1 MAPAADAPWGRLVR
15 QTLLDLQTAPGRFEM
30 TWKVSLLC
38 ALVAAVAMLFKVPE
52 AAIGCYLVIYLSRP
66 SGATNVGQAIGVIGL
81 ASVVVFALAPVIQ
94 ATADLPLL
102 RICVIA
108 LVSFTFVFLGAA
120 SRLGEQGSI
129 VALVIAFVLTLVDQL
144 PIGEI
149 ATRGL
154 LYAWQ
159 MAVMPMVL
167 MILFNLVFGTSPHRL
182 LRRRVAERLEAAAA
196 ALSAPAPER
205 RARLDAL
212 LSEGLEPAAQ
222 DVMQARL
229 FHTAPVAEIRWLSG
243 AARTTYRLLLA
254 VSALPDDVPD
264 EVRATLARTCRNVAE
279 SVKAGHRPDVTAL
292 APNGDSGDLPAQI
305 SAMLAD
311 LGAANGG
318 SDAAP
323 PKVPFLFPDA
333 FSNPDY
339 QRYALKTTA
348 AAILCYLI
356 YSLINWQGIHTAM
369 ITCYVAAL
377 GTTAETVHKLVL
389 RISGCL
395 VGAAIG
401 LFSILFVIPHLESVG
416 GLMALVFL
424 GLLPAAWVAA
434 GSERISYA
442 GVQVGLAF
450 LLTVLNGFGPSLD
463 MDSAR
468 DRVVGILLG
477 NLVVYVM
484 FTTIWPK
491 SALQDV
497 RVHLSRILSTLA
509 QIAARDPAGRADA
522 VNQAA
527 LVETEAEKACQQL
540 LLLPFEPAS
549 QQPRLATVA
558 GLAALIE
565 KSRDMVPALMF
576 GAEPDATL
584 ADRLSRAA
592 AGVSAEAV
600 DGPSPSGDGAGVAGG
615 SLADR
620 ARRIERWVAG

>member
-1 MAPAADAPWGRLVR
+1 MAPAADAPWAQLAR
-15 QTLLDLQTAPGRFEM
+15 QTWLDLQAAAPGRFDM
-30 TWKVSLLC
+30 TWKVALLC
-38 ALVAAVAMLFKVPE
+38 ALVAAVAMVFKVPE
-52 AAIGCYLVIYLSRP
+52 AAIGCYLVIFLARP
-66 SGATNVGQAIGVIGL
+66 NGADNVQQAIGVIGL
-81 ASVVVFALAPVIQ
+81 ASVVVVTLAPVIQ
-94 ATADLPLL
+94 VTADLPLL

-108 LVSFTFVFLGAA
+108 FVSFAFVFLGAA

-129 VALVIAFVLTLVDQL
+129 VALVIAFVLTLVDHL

-159 MAVMPMVL
+159 MAAMPMAL
-167 MILFNLVFGTSPHRL
+167 MIVFNLVFGTSPHRL
-182 LRRRVAERLEAAAA
+182 LRQRVVDRLEAAAT
-196 ALSAPAPER
+196 ALEAPMSER
-205 RARLDAL
+205 RPRLDAL
-212 LSEGLEPAAQ
+212 LSEGLDPAAQ
-222 DVMQARL
+222 EVVQARL
-229 FHTAPVAEIRWLSG
+229 FHTAPADAVRWLSG

-254 VSALPDDVPD
+254 VSALPDDVPA
-264 EVRATLARTCRNVAE
+264 ERCAAIARSCRTAAE
-279 SVKAGHRPDVTAL
+279 AVKAGRHPNATATSPDVDRTDL
-292 APNGDSGDLPAQI
+292 ASQI
-305 SAMLAD
+305 AAMLVD
-311 LGAANGG
+311 LGAPNGG

-323 PKVPFLFPDA
+323 PKAPFFLADA

-377 GTTAETVHKLVL
+377 GTTAETVHKLAL

-463 MDSAR
+463 MDAAR

-477 NLVVYVM
+477 NLVVYVI

-491 SALQDV
+491 SALLEV
-497 RVHLSRILSTLA
+497 RVRLSRILSTLA
-509 QIAARDPAGRADA
+509 EIAARPPAGRADA
-522 VNQAA
+522 VDEAA
-527 LVETEAEKACQQL
+527 RVETEAKQANQQL
-540 LLLPFEPAS
+540 LLLPFEPPS
-549 QQPRLATVA
+549 QRPARATVA
-558 GLAALIE
+558 GLGALIAL
-565 KSRDMVPALMF
+565 SRDTVPALMF
-576 GAEPDATL
+576 GAAPDATL

-592 AGVSAEAV
+592 ADVSAEA
-600 DGPSPSGDGAGVAGG
+600 GARASGDGAADPGG

-620 ARRIERWVAG
+620 ARRIEQAVAG

>member
-1 MAPAADAPWGRLVR
+1 MAPTADGPWAQLAR
-15 QTLLDLQTAPGRFEM
+15 QTWLDLKEAPPGRFDM
-30 TWKVSLLC
+30 TWKVALLC
-38 ALVAAVAMLFKVPE
+38 ALVAAVAMVFKVPE
-52 AAIGCYLVIYLSRP
+52 AAIGCYLVIFLTRP
-66 SGATNVGQAIGVIGL
+66 NAAQNVGQAIGVIGL
-81 ASVVVFALAPVIQ
+81 ASFVVFALAPVIQ
-94 ATADLPLL
+94 ATADVPLL
-102 RICVIA
+102 RIVIIA
-108 LVSFTFVFLGAA
+108 LVSFAFVFLGAA
-120 SRLGEQGSI
+120 TQLGEQGSI
-129 VALVIAFVLTLVDQL
+129 VALVIAFVLTLVDHL

-167 MILFNLVFGTSPHRL
+167 MILFNLVFGRSPHRL
-182 LRRRVAERLEAAAA
+182 LRQRVADRLEAAAA
-196 ALSAPAPER
+196 ALAAPLSER
-205 RARLDAL
+205 RAQIDAL
-212 LSEGLEPAAQ
+212 LAEGLQPAAQ
-222 DVMQARL
+222 EVVQARL
-229 FHTAPVAEIRWLSG
+229 FHTAPDDEVRWLSG

-254 VSALPDDVPD
+254 VSVLPDDAPE
-264 EVRATLARTCRNVAE
+264 EVRAALAE
-279 SVKAGHRPDVTAL
+279 SCRKAAAAVKAGRRPDAGTL
-292 APNGDSGDLPAQI
+292 ASGGDSPDLPGQI
-305 SAMLAD
+305 FAMLAQ
-311 LGAANGG
+311 LGAPNGG
-318 SDAAP
+318 SDAVP
-323 PKVPFLFPDA
+323 PKPPFFFPDA

-348 AAILCYLI
+348 AAIACYLT

-416 GLMALVFL
+416 GLMALVFI

-434 GSERISYA
+434 GSERVSYA

-450 LLTVLNGFGPSLD
+450 LLTILNGFGPSLD
-463 MDSAR
+463 MASAR

-477 NLVVYVM
+477 NLVVYVI
-484 FTTIWPK
+484 FTNIWPK

-509 QIAARDPAGRADA
+509 EIAARDPSGRADA
-522 VNQAA
+522 VNEAA
-527 LVETEAEKACQQL
+527 QVETEAEMAGQQL
-540 LLLPFEPAS
+540 LLLPFEPLS
-549 QQPRLATVA
+549 QQPRRATVA
-558 GLAALIE
+558 GIAALIE
-565 KSRDMVPALMF
+565 KTRDMVPALMF
-576 GAEPDATL
+576 GAEPDVAL

-592 AGVSAEAV
+592 AEASAEATA
-600 DGPSPSGDGAGVAGG
+600 SGDGAAMAGG

-620 ARRIERWVAG
+620 ARRIEQWVAG